1 MQTLEQWLSF
11 IEHLHSKTIDMG
23 LERMNKMIKKMDIK
37 FDVPVFT
44 VGGTN
49 GKGSICSYLEHILQA
64 QGYKVGVHTSPHLIR
79 FNERA
84 KVNGQYIADEEFC
97 KYFEEVEKA
106 RGELTLSYFE
116 YTLLAILKL
125 FQEKHLDAV
134 ILEIGLGGR
143 LDAVNT
149 VDPTV
154 SIIASIG
161 IDHTAY
167 LGNTRE
173 EIAWDKAHIYRHN
186 KPAICGDKN
195 PPETLISYAKE
206 IGALLEINGKD
217 FEGIK
222 TGDNSW
228 NYAGPKWK
236 LNDLPLPSMKG
247 VYQINNASAALAALE
262 AVEDQIEVDRSSIET
277 GLKTALLSGRFQKIQ
292 SKPEI
297 IVDVGHN
304 PHAAVQLAETLKANP
319 IGGKTYAVFGM
330 LSDKD
335 REKVCSIMGSC
346 ADCWMVCDLPGE
358 RGGKAEDLQKCL
370 IKEGV
375 ADDQIKIFAN
385 VEYGLQN
392 ALKTARSTDR
402 ILVFGSFVT
411 VSAALTVLKVP
422 VL

>member
-1 MQTLEQWLSF
+1 
-11 IEHLHSKTIDMG
+11 
-23 LERMNKMIKKMDIK
+23 
-37 FDVPVFT
+37 
-44 VGGTN
+44 
-49 GKGSICSYLEHILQA
+49 
-64 QGYKVGVHTSPHLIR
+64 
-79 FNERA
+79 
-84 KVNGQYIADEEFC
+84 
-97 KYFEEVEKA
+97 
-106 RGELTLSYFE
+106 
-116 YTLLAILKL
+116 
-125 FQEKHLDAV
+125 
-134 ILEIGLGGR
+134 
-143 LDAVNT
+143 
-149 VDPTV
+149 
-154 SIIASIG
+154 IG

-346 ADCWMVCDLPGE
+346 ADCWMVC
-358 RGGKAEDLQKCL
+358 
-370 IKEGV
+370 
-375 ADDQIKIFAN
+375 
-385 VEYGLQN
+385 
-392 ALKTARSTDR
+392 
-402 ILVFGSFVT
+402 
-411 VSAALTVLKVP
+411 
-422 VL
+422 

>member
-1 MQTLEQWLSF
+1 MKTLEQWLSF
-11 IEHLHSKTIDMG
+11 IEHLHSKSIDMG
-23 LERMNKMIKKMDIK
+23 LERMNQMIRKMNIK
-37 FDVPVFT
+37 FDIPVFT

-49 GKGSICSYLEHILQA
+49 GKGSICSYLEHILEA
-64 QGYKVGVHTSPHLIR
+64 QGYKVGVHTSPHLLR

-84 KVNGQYIADEEFC
+84 KINGKYVEDEEFI
-97 KYFEEVEKA
+97 KYFEAVEKA

-125 FQEKHLDAV
+125 FQEKDLDAV

-149 VDPTV
+149 VEPTV

-161 IDHTAY
+161 IDHTAF

-173 EIAWDKAHIYRHN
+173 EIAWDKAHIYRPN

-195 PPETLISYAKE
+195 PPDTLISYAE
-206 IGALLEINGKD
+206 DIGARLEVNGKD

-222 TGDNSW
+222 TGAHSW
-228 NYAGPKWK
+228 NYSGPNWK
-236 LNDLPLPSMKG
+236 LIDLPLPSMKG

-262 AVEDQIEVDRSSIET
+262 AVEGQIIVDRSSIEE
-277 GLKTALLSGRFQKIQ
+277 GLKKALLSGRFQKIQ
-292 SKPEI
+292 GNPEI

-319 IGGKTYAVFGM
+319 IQGKTYAVFGM

-335 REKVCSIMGSC
+335 RQKVCALMAPC
-346 ADCWMVCDLPGE
+346 ASRWFLADLPGP
-358 RGGKAEDLQKCL
+358 RGGRAEEL
-370 IKEGV
+370 KEFLVQEGTPE
-375 ADDQIKIFAN
+375 ADIRIFTS
-385 VEYGLQN
+385 VREGLQN
-392 ALKTARSTDR
+392 ALKTAQSTDR

-411 VSAALTVLKVP
+411 VSEALTALKVP
-422 VL
+422 VI

>member
-84 KVNGQYIADEEFC
+84 KVNGQYVADEEFC

-154 SIIASIG
+154 SIIA
-161 IDHTAY
+161 
-167 LGNTRE
+167 R
-173 EIAWDKAHIYRHN
+173 
-186 KPAICGDKN
+186 
-195 PPETLISYAKE
+195 
-206 IGALLEINGKD
+206 
-217 FEGIK
+217 
-222 TGDNSW
+222 
-228 NYAGPKWK
+228 
-236 LNDLPLPSMKG
+236 
-247 VYQINNASAALAALE
+247 
-262 AVEDQIEVDRSSIET
+262 DRKS
-277 GLKTALLSGRFQKIQ
+277 
-292 SKPEI
+292 
-297 IVDVGHN
+297 VV
-304 PHAAVQLAETLKANP
+304 
-319 IGGKTYAVFGM
+319 
-330 LSDKD
+330 
-335 REKVCSIMGSC
+335 
-346 ADCWMVCDLPGE
+346 
-358 RGGKAEDLQKCL
+358 
-370 IKEGV
+370 
-375 ADDQIKIFAN
+375 
-385 VEYGLQN
+385 
-392 ALKTARSTDR
+392 
-402 ILVFGSFVT
+402 
-411 VSAALTVLKVP
+411 
-422 VL
+422 